1 MLSKKGYGMAGML
14 LAILVIGVLL
24 IIMLPIF
31 SGYSSGSIG
40 PNLEDKEIIEN
51 KINTETANIE
61 KIRNNNKSDIEK
73 INQEY

>member
-40 PNLEDKEIIEN
+40 PNPEDKEIIEN

>member
-40 PNLEDKEIIEN
+40 PNPEDKEIIEN
-51 KINTETANIE
+51 KINTEKKKKK